1 MKIIKNFFLWI
12 ENKFWN
18 VVIPLMSNST
28 FVHRIVVTSFRVNK
42 AYSQLNLLM
51 KMMIMAIGGWLIG
64 FLIGAIFIS

>member
-18 VVIPLMSNST
+18 IVIPLMSSSA
-28 FVHRIVVTSFRVNK
+28 FVHRIVMVGFRWNNTYKSFHLALRVLIV
-42 AYSQLNLLM
+42 ALS
-51 KMMIMAIGGWLIG
+51 GWLVG